1 MNISAYIPAAF
12 RKPLYGAFAVAG
24 VVIGAIQVGF
34 SASEVGNPLWLNI
47 TLAVFPF
54 VAGAV
59 GFTASANTNNEPGPA
74 DLDWDR
80 RTDGSMRSE
89 ERRVGKECRSRWSPY
104 H

>member
-34 SASEVGNPLWLNI
+34 AAAEAGNPLWLNI

-80 RTDGSMRSE
+80 RTDGTMADYAAE
-89 ERRVGKECRSRWSPY
+89 EPELED
-104 H
+104 

>member
-34 SASEVGNPLWLNI
+34 AAAEAGNPLWLNI

-80 RTDGSMRSE
+80 RTDGTMADHAAE
-89 ERRVGKECRSRWSPY
+89 EPELED
-104 H
+104 

>member
-1 MNISAYIPAAF
+1 MNISTYIPAAW
-12 RKPLYGAFAVAG
+12 RKPIYGAFAVAG

-34 SASEVGNPLWLNI
+34 AAAEVGNPLWLNI

-80 RTDGSMRSE
+80 RTDGSMADYAAE
-89 ERRVGKECRSRWSPY
+89 EPELED
-104 H
+104 

>member
-1 MNISAYIPAAF
+1 MNISTYIPAAW
-12 RKPLYGAFAVAG
+12 RKPIYGVFAVAG
-24 VVIGAIQVGF
+24 VIIGAIQVGY
-34 SASEVGNPLWLNI
+34 AAAEAGNPLWLNI

-80 RTDGSMRSE
+80 RTDGTMADYAAE
-89 ERRVGKECRSRWSPY
+89 EPELED
-104 H
+104 